1 VTFDTELRN
10 LYKTHFNQIETAH
23 LHSVHTDYIKRISVF
38 DKDKASEVLGL
49 LQENL
54 VSFNKCIPIIE
65 NLKNPSLRVRHW
77 SQLKEQITNMK
88 FLSPA
93 DAEFNFELL
102 SRPELI
108 ANDVRI
114 RETSSKANHEK
125 QIEDGLE
132 AIKNEW
138 TTVKLSF
145 EEKISKDQILE
156 EVFERHK
163 LLLSTYKIS
172 G

>member
-1 VTFDTELRN
+1 
-10 LYKTHFNQIETAH
+10 
-23 LHSVHTDYIKRISVF
+23 
-38 DKDKASEVLGL
+38 
-49 LQENL
+49 
-54 VSFNKCIPIIE
+54 
-65 NLKNPSLRVRHW
+65 
-77 SQLKEQITNMK
+77 MK

-93 DAEFNFELL
+93 DADFNFELL

-125 QIEDGLE
+125 IIEDGLE

-138 TTVKLSF
+138 ITVKLHF
-145 EEKISKDQILE
+145 DEKISKEQVLE

-163 LLLSTYKIS
+163 LHLST
-172 G
+172 

>member
-1 VTFDTELRN
+1 MFDKEVRV
-10 LYKTHFNQIETAH
+10 LYKNHFNKIETAE
-23 LHSVHTDYIKRISVF
+23 LHKVHADYIQRISVF
-38 DKDKASEVLGL
+38 DKDKPSEVLGL

-93 DAEFNFELL
+93 DADFNFELL

-138 TTVKLSF
+138 MTVKL
-145 EEKISKDQILE
+145 
-156 EVFERHK
+156 H
-163 LLLSTYKIS
+163 
-172 G
+172 

>member
-1 VTFDTELRN
+1 MFDNEVRD
-10 LYKTHFNQIETAH
+10 LYKTHFNKIETEH
-23 LHSVHTDYIKRISVF
+23 LHKLHADYIENISVF

-65 NLKNPSLRVRHW
+65 NLKNPSLRIRHW

-93 DAEFNFELL
+93 DADFNFELL

-114 RETSSKANHEK
+114 RELSSKANHEK

-138 TTVKLSF
+138 ITVKLHF
-145 EEKISKDQILE
+145 DEKISKEQVLE

>member
-1 VTFDTELRN
+1 MFDNEVRD
-10 LYKTHFNQIETAH
+10 LYKTHFNKIETEH
-23 LHSVHTDYIKRISVF
+23 LHKVHADYIENISVF

-65 NLKNPSLRVRHW
+65 NLKNPSLRIRHW

-93 DAEFNFELL
+93 DADFNFELL

-125 QIEDGLE
+125 IIEDGLE

-138 TTVKLSF
+138 ITVKLHF
-145 EEKISKDQILE
+145 DEKISKEQVLE

-163 LLLSTYKIS
+163 LHLST
-172 G
+172 